1 MNMLE
6 LISKV
11 SNLVLEATDK
21 VPTDQ
26 RQGVY
31 EKLDDGLDM
40 ILGTLVGATY
50 GVEVICNPDGDRGL
64 ISIDGVK
71 MGHYEFAAWLT
82 KKENEET
89 EAPASEEKES
99 QSGSKLRFEDS
110 DRHYPGEIIDIIS
123 FDGELSERDARREVK
138 FATGCFVASNSNH
151 TLEYDEEN
159 NLTILHDVV
168 LGRRASAS
176 ELIR

>member
-6 LISKV
+6 LVSKV

-26 RQGVY
+26 RQEVY

-110 DRHYPGEIIDIIS
+110 DRHYPGEVIDVIS
-123 FDGELSERDARREVK
+123 FDGALTEREAKREVK
-138 FATGCFVASNSNH
+138 FATGCFVASDSNH
-151 TLEYDEEN
+151 TIEYDAYN
-159 NLTILHDVV
+159 DLTIVHNVV

-176 ELIR
+176 ELVR

>member
-6 LISKV
+6 LVSKV
-11 SNLVLEATDK
+11 SGLVLEAADK

-89 EAPASEEKES
+89 DDLSHGHAREC
-99 QSGSKLRFEDS
+99 QCNS
-110 DRHYPGEIIDIIS
+110 DCRID
-123 FDGELSERDARREVK
+123 RTRKAWK
-138 FATGCFVASNSNH
+138 
-151 TLEYDEEN
+151 
-159 NLTILHDVV
+159 
-168 LGRRASAS
+168 
-176 ELIR
+176 

>member
-6 LISKV
+6 LVSKV
-11 SNLVLEATDK
+11 SGLVLEAADK
-21 VPTDQ
+21 VPADQ

-50 GVEVICNPDGDRGL
+50 GVEVICNPDGNRGL

-71 MGHYEFAAWLT
+71 MGHYEFSDWLT

-89 EAPASEEKES
+89 EASEEKES
-99 QSGSKLRFEDS
+99 QSGSKLRFEDG
-110 DRHYPGEIIDIIS
+110 DRHYPGEVIEIIT
-123 FDGELSERDARREVK
+123 FDGELSDRDARREVK

-151 TLEYDEEN
+151 TLEYDEDN

-176 ELIR
+176 ELVR